1 MSTMKSEIPGEDG
14 VCPCE
19 MDPGLRYT
27 VKPDCMVK
35 AREGQ
40 GEFPPAI
47 VHRTNRLTW
56 RERSDDL
63 QSEGIHDH

>member
-19 MDPGLRYT
+19 MDPGLRYR
-27 VKPDCMVK
+27 VKPDYMVK

-40 GEFPPAI
+40 GGFPPANL
-47 VHRTNRLTW
+47 HRTNRLTW
-56 RERSDDL
+56 QEQNDALR
-63 QSEGIHDH
+63 SEGVHDH